1 MDPFNDFSD
10 FTPVSEE
17 EFDAVVKRILNDGE
31 EVEQSEPE
39 WTIEGQKIFN
49 VMTPAILSYVN
60 FAIDYN
66 SYVTGEANTKMDS
79 LSETSNVYN
88 KCVVHPHDIMLDNY
102 TIIEPISFIQFS
114 NMLKEIEEPDVAVL
128 ALSYKKGS
136 FNVSV
141 IEYTNNREK
150 YKEAYKTGNIAL
162 YFLPRTI
169 KRLSGNAA
177 AKGKDIIA
185 QFNDRLI
192 KYGYRIERGKI
203 VGVVHTVTDY
213 DAESIAK
220 VLRKIN
226 NAMHE

>member
-1 MDPFNDFSD
+1 M
-10 FTPVSEE
+10 
-17 EFDAVVKRILNDGE
+17 I
-31 EVEQSEPE
+31 
-39 WTIEGQKIFN
+39 
-49 VMTPAILSYVN
+49 
-60 FAIDYN
+60 
-66 SYVTGEANTKMDS
+66 
-79 LSETSNVYN
+79 
-88 KCVVHPHDIMLDNY
+88 
-102 TIIEPISFIQFS
+102 
-114 NMLKEIEEPDVAVL
+114 KEIEDSNVTVL
-128 ALSYKKGS
+128 ALSYKNGS

-141 IEYTNNREK
+141 IEYTSNHEK

-162 YFLPRTI
+162 YFLPRMI
-169 KRLSGNAA
+169 KRLSGNAG

-226 NAMHE
+226 NAMHRWFKNKDAIFVVALRGNSQSWCIVKRIRQTSTLNDPI